1 MVHQFLL
8 SGTTNF
14 NTSHVTVYHH
24 FLKIKKF
31 ASCYFNTSH
40 VTVYRS
46 SALIY
51 RKKVRNFNTSH
62 VTVYLGFFCFPRC
75 PISDFNTSH
84 VTVYHI
90 SLAMSEVT
98 GGFQYIPC
106 YGLSKN
112 STLQRGGRKDFNT
125 SHVTVYPPVA
135 CKG

>member
-1 MVHQFLL
+1 MISIHPMLRFISFCGNESGWNLAFQYIPCYGLSVVHQFLL

-62 VTVYLGFFCFPRC
+62 VTVYQGLEVDMNLC
-75 PISDFNTSH
+75 PFISIHPMLRFILLLHFRNAG
-84 VTVYHI
+84 Y
-90 SLAMSEVT
+90 A
-98 GGFQYIPC
+98 
-106 YGLSKN
+106 
-112 STLQRGGRKDFNT
+112 
-125 SHVTVYPPVA
+125 
-135 CKG
+135 